1 MERLIQLFGC
11 GEKNS
16 DVIIPAVISEN
27 IVHVLVLEFLLVD
40 LYDAASRGLHIW
52 LLLLLLFVVHHLA
65 ELWYVV
71 AIVVLRLRLLMNL
84 MMLPNVVLTFFCCLE
99 LVERILWVLR
109 YVRTEFAVF

>member
-40 LYDAASRGLHIW
+40 LYDAASRGLH
-52 LLLLLLFVVHHLA
+52 F
-65 ELWYVV
+65 
-71 AIVVLRLRLLMNL
+71 
-84 MMLPNVVLTFFCCLE
+84 
-99 LVERILWVLR
+99 
-109 YVRTEFAVF
+109 